1 MMPSEDQVPSKYQ
14 VTSNLQVPSEDQ
26 VPSKYQ
32 VLSNLQV
39 PSDVQV
45 PSISKLQRRSRVTQ
59 WVPSTSIFNDVELL
73 HYLKSHGFARS
84 EPTWLLH

>member
-1 MMPSEDQVPSKYQ
+1 MKPSEDQVPSD
-14 VTSNLQVPSEDQ
+14 LQVPSEDQ

-32 VLSNLQV
+32 VPSDLQV

-59 WVPSTSIFNDVELL
+59 WVSSTNIFNDAELL